1 MSGKIYHNL
10 SWTTPSKWPVVVFG
24 CGQKA
29 VNPSVGQK
37 FHWWSTGVKEYLL
50 WSAPQQWLLNWEVTA
65 IIDYPVCCIKC
76 HCKPKFIVP
85 TKWRWKESFVWRKST
100 IFKEPHIGSV
110 AFNLIPLWQPS
121 TANLSWKPIFHM
133 LFCIYPILRTWLDVR
148 AANQPYSS
156 REPFGMVLSWD
167 IEWLSKAC
175 HSFSQSLKG

>member
-1 MSGKIYHNL
+1 MIPATTLPRPGLLLWLMHYIIFRYGLMSGKIYHNL

-37 FHWWSTGVKEYLL
+37 FHWWLTGVKEYLL

-76 HCKPKFIVP
+76 HCKPKFILP

-110 AFNLIPLWQPS
+110 AFNLIPLWQPYD
-121 TANLSWKPIFHM
+121 
-133 LFCIYPILRTWLDVR
+133 C
-148 AANQPYSS
+148 
-156 REPFGMVLSWD
+156 
-167 IEWLSKAC
+167 
-175 HSFSQSLKG
+175 